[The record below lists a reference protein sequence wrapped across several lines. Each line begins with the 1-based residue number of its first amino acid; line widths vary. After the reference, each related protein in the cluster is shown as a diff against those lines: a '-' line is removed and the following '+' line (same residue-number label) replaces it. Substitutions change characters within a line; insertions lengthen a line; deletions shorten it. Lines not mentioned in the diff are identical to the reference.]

1 MERQCKAN
9 VIIQQADGHRIPIGK
24 LIHCLT
30 SLTQQHRTTVD
41 ALMQSESAS
50 GSAASASATTATAN
64 GSSAA
69 SDSTAQRQQQI
80 CRKTAALLQE
90 QRLRHIQRF
99 LETEAA
105 LNSAHQLNVR
115 CRRRR
120 CHSRSRSCFLSHPLY
135 RRQAEYN
142 KACEH
147 LSTLLRVNDTN
158 QDRVLST
165 SAANLIIHAQ
175 ETMQLLVSESRLAG
189 ETASLATLQ
198 KLTEQIATAVQ
209 TQSAAIVRCAST
221 RCIDRAVLLIDCRH
235 QLSLLCVRVCHRK
248 RSRRNTSRSKLSR
261 PPRFV
266 VVVVV
271 FRSLSTKQPS
281 SELVVT
287 VCACVRRFETS
298 NAWTRSTARI
308 SDASKTCCSCVP
320 SRRRSSSTN

>member
-115 CRRRR
+115 CRRRCHEVALVLPLTPTLSSTGR
-120 CHSRSRSCFLSHPLY
+120 VQQSLRAPEHIATSQRHQSRSRALDLGRQLDHSRTGDHAAARERIEARRRDCLSRDAPEAHRADRHSRSDSICSH
-135 RRQAEYN
+135 R
-142 KACEH
+142 
-147 LSTLLRVNDTN
+147 TL
-158 QDRVLST
+158 
-165 SAANLIIHAQ
+165 
-175 ETMQLLVSESRLAG
+175 RLN
-189 ETASLATLQ
+189 SL
-198 KLTEQIATAVQ
+198 
-209 TQSAAIVRCAST
+209 
-221 RCIDRAVLLIDCRH
+221 H
-235 QLSLLCVRVCHRK
+235 
-248 RSRRNTSRSKLSR
+248 
-261 PPRFV
+261 
-266 VVVVV
+266 
-271 FRSLSTKQPS
+271 
-281 SELVVT
+281 
-287 VCACVRRFETS
+287 
-298 NAWTRSTARI
+298 
-308 SDASKTCCSCVP
+308 
-320 SRRRSSSTN
+320 